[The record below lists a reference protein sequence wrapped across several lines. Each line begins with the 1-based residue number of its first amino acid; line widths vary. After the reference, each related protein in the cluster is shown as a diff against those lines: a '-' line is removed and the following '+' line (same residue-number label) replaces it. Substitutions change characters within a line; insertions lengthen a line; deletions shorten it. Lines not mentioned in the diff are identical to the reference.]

1 MSQARGAVTQTA
13 NGPVPTQMVTLTRV
27 RVGEVEVANVGA
39 AVLPLPMPYVLLG
52 NSFLSRFQ
60 MRRDNDVMRLELR

>member
-1 MSQARGAVTQTA
+1 VQIVS
-13 NGPVPTQMVTLTRV
+13 LDRV
-27 RVGEVEVANVGA
+27 RVGEVEISNVGA
-39 AVLPLPMPYVLLG
+39 VVMPQALPYVLLG

>member
-1 MSQARGAVTQTA
+1 MCIRDSSS
-13 NGPVPTQMVTLTRV
+13 
-27 RVGEVEVANVGA
+27 
-39 AVLPLPMPYVLLG
+39 MPHVLLG